1 MGWETLANIRPATT
15 TFSFS
20 RSVVLLFFNSVP
32 SLVSECFRSSRFHSL
47 RSRFVLSFL
56 FFSLS
61 FFFSSSRWNSFC
73 SFTYLPPFVLFGLS
87 ASFVSS
93 RCTRGLFHF
102 FFFPPVPH
110 LFFASFVRRCSFG
123 KVSPRFAIRS
133 LCQTAVEFIYL
144 KKEGERSF

>member
-56 FFSLS
+56 FSLS

-102 FFFPPVPH
+102 FFFPPCASPLFRVFRQTLFLWQSFAAFCYSFTVPNE
-110 LFFASFVRRCSFG
+110 LSNSF
-123 KVSPRFAIRS
+123 I
-133 LCQTAVEFIYL
+133 
-144 KKEGERSF
+144 